1 MTFRS
6 DTHPNSVTKKQ
17 GARGPLAVGG
27 PALHDSAIFARF
39 YAAGNTG
46 SHRITEDLASIL
58 QRPVCRVFGASTLN
72 PVDTLQYFG
81 SRYLRDRPAAEP
93 WKQVHLEP
101 SDDL

>member
-39 YAAGNTG
+39 YAAGNSYLQLLQAQQQTQRTQIELLELQAR
-46 SHRITEDLASIL
+46 RISNTVALYQAM
-58 QRPVCRVFGASTLN
+58 GASQ
-72 PVDTLQYFG
+72 LQ
-81 SRYLRDRPAAEP
+81 
-93 WKQVHLEP
+93 
-101 SDDL
+101 